1 MGSVRRRHGS
11 WHAQVRRKGWQSF
24 TKTFQTKKDATSWCI
39 EIEKQLTHFGKT
51 TPPPSKTL
59 SEVCDLYGQ
68 IKSIQKNGYREERY
82 RLQQIAASPVG
93 RMDIRYITDKQVED
107 YFKNLGGNF
116 NTGTVRKMYFLF
128 KSVLEFSNN
137 ELGIATPYNP
147 LSNMSV
153 PKDSTPR
160 TKRLTKEERDI
171 LITALELL
179 RNKDSANLIEFAV
192 ESGMRRSEI
201 LRIHAQDIN
210 FRTHVLHIPKA
221 KNGHSRTIPLTK
233 RASEILDEQHSKY
246 SENLFPLTAN
256 AVNLGWQR
264 FRKKIGMNE
273 LRFHDLRHEA
283 ISTFFEKGLSIPEV
297 QLISGHRDVRQLFRY
312 THIDPEKVRE
322 KYFI

>member
-1 MGSVRRRHGS
+1 MGSVRRRNGK

-39 EIEKQLTHFGKT
+39 EIEKQLTLSSQTT
-51 TPPPSKTL
+51 TPSSKTL

-107 YFKNLGGNF
+107 YFKNLEENF

-128 KSVLEFSNN
+128 KSVLQFSNAD
-137 ELGIATPYNP
+137 LGIATPFNP
-147 LSNMSV
+147 LSNINV

-160 TKRLTKEERDI
+160 TKRL
-171 LITALELL
+171 
-179 RNKDSANLIEFAV
+179 NKDEREVLVLALQLLCNKDLANLIEFAV

-201 LRIHAQDIN
+201 LRIHSKDIDV
-210 FRTHVLHIPKA
+210 RTHLLHIPKA

-233 RASEILDEQHSKY
+233 RASEILGEQQSKHSDT
-246 SENLFPLTAN
+246 LFPLTAN

-264 FRKKIGMNE
+264 FRKKIEMDE

-312 THIDPEKVRE
+312 THINPESVLK
-322 KYFI
+322 KYFL

>member
-1 MGSVRRRHGS
+1 MGSVRRRNGR

-24 TKTFQTKKDATSWCI
+24 TKTFQTKKDATIWCSKI
-39 EIEKQLTHFGKT
+39 EERLTQPIQEILSEGK
-51 TPPPSKTL
+51 SL
-59 SEVCDLYGQ
+59 SEVCDLYYQ
-68 IKSIQKNGYREERY
+68 TKSNQKSGYREERY
-82 RLQQIAASPVG
+82 RLKQIATSPIG
-93 RMDIRYITDKQVED
+93 QMDIRYLTDKQVEN
-107 YFKNLGGNF
+107 YFLNLYEHF
-116 NTGTVRKMYFLF
+116 NTGTVRKMYFLL
-128 KSVLEFSNN
+128 KSVIEFSNTD
-137 ELGIATPYNP
+137 LGIATPLNP
-147 LSNMSV
+147 IAKTKV

-160 TKRLTKEERDI
+160 TQRLNQGEREV
-171 LITALELL
+171 LVSALELL
-179 RNKDSANLIEFAV
+179 HNKDLANLIEFAI

-201 LRIHAQDIN
+201 LRIHSQDN
-210 FRTHVLHIPKA
+210 DLRTHLLHIPKA

-233 RASEILDEQHSKY
+233 RASEILDEQQSKY
-246 SENLFPLTAN
+246 SEMLFPLTAN

-322 KYFI
+322 KYFV